1 MNIKFNI
8 ISVDNNYSYEGKA
21 IINRDLII
29 IDDEYKYIIDK
40 TTKSISKNSGE
51 IKLDF
56 INNKIYLEHNKYSLD
71 ISINKCIFSD
81 NIIDVEYTLGDNK
94 IEIKMEVGDS
104 NE

>member
-1 MNIKFNI
+1 MNIKFDI
-8 ISVDNNYSYEGKA
+8 ISNDNNYSYEGKA

-29 IDDEYKYIIDK
+29 LEDTDKYVIDK

-71 ISINKCIFSD
+71 IIINKCIFSD
-81 NIIDVEYTLGDNK
+81 NIIDVEYMLGDNK
-94 IEIKMEVGDS
+94 IIIKMEVGDS
-104 NE
+104 YE